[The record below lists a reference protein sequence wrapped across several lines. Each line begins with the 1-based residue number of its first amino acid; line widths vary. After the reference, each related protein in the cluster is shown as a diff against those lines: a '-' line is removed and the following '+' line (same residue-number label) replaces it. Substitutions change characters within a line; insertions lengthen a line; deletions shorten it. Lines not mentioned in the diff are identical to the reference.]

1 MTSTSRLSVPMS
13 VNVQFCFFSF
23 SMSVLTILRL
33 YSSEQFSSPSV
44 ILSFKRIKNTQKLS
58 ADQYFY

>member
-44 ILSFKRIKNTQKLS
+44 ILSFKRIKTRKN
-58 ADQYFY
+58 